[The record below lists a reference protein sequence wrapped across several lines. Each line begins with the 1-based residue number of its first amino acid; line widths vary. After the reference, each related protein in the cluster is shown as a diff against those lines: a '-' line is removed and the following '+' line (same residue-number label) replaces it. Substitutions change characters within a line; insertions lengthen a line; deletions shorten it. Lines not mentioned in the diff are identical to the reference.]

1 MSVNSAVGAHEDAAV
16 VDVGAAEIEVVLG
29 KLVVRVLGRIHD
41 HFRTHIAEQQI
52 VAVGLAPVHEHLVAD
67 LACRAG
73 EELVLERLAE
83 QLGPRGVEGARQPFR
98 AAALAGRNDDLK
110 SLARIVFLGRG
121 AADEGHPQGMSA
133 ADGNRPAE
141 QRAARN

>member
-1 MSVNSAVGAHEDAAV
+1 MSVEFRVGAHEDAAV

-52 VAVGLAPVHEHLVAD
+52 VAVGLAPVHEHLVTD

-73 EELVLERLAE
+73 EELILERLAE

-121 AADEGHPQGMSA
+121 AADQRHAEGADAAGGDRSA
-133 ADGNRPAE
+133 K
-141 QRAARN
+141 QCAA